1 MDSEI
6 IAAIIGFGG
15 AILGS
20 AITFLAAQIPLN
32 YSRRKEL
39 AEKQESVWEK
49 IIQLKK
55 NELNTYQEEL
65 NQCIRIE
72 SEVKK
77 VERSCVLSMEAD
89 MESEE
94 VLSIFCRNIS
104 NYNPN
109 HTLDSIDSALCEL
122 LLMIE
127 VYRIYNKSKPHGKED
142 SQKSLDAILRSAR
155 TVRGLCT
162 QERLSVVKKITLLQT
177 EILHLEADSVKE
189 YVDRMRGKKRK
200 KSNRTQQNSAN
211 DQVGS

>member
-39 AEKQESVWEK
+39 AEKQESVWQK

-55 NELNTYQEEL
+55 DELNTYQEEL

-94 VLSIFCRNIS
+94 VLLTFCRNIS

-109 HTLDSIDSALCEL
+109 LTLDSIDSALCEL
-122 LLMIE
+122 RLMIE
-127 VYRIYNKSKPHGKED
+127 VYRIKNKSKPQGKED
-142 SQKSLDAILRSAR
+142 SQKSVNAILQSAR
-155 TVRGLCT
+155 ALRGLCT
-162 QERLSVVKKITLLQT
+162 QERLSVIAKITRLQT
-177 EILHLEADSVKE
+177 EILHLEADCVKN
-189 YVDRMRGKKRK
+189 YVDLMHGKKRK